1 MSVATAGARAPA
13 PLHEAF
19 AATRDQLQEA
29 LTLLALERG
38 VVEPR
43 VVVLGAQ
50 DVLAAPD
57 PERRDATV
65 HVTGGA
71 VIVGPRGA
79 GACGHCLG
87 TRWQRLRARTHRDAL
102 ETGTDL
108 TPVGQWPVLPA
119 YVVDAVWHL
128 YEALV
133 VADEPPAL
141 GAADA
146 ASRRL
151 PLVASLDL
159 ATLAVRSTALLPDPR
174 CPSCGVRVP
183 DGPRQATVRLEER
196 VKSSPGSYRQRALDD
211 YPLPEAALANPV
223 CGALGAGALMTVT
236 SPTTAPVSG
245 SIFIRGYGGLL
256 DVSWS
261 GQANSYATSR
271 RLALIEGLERYAG
284 THRRRNAEPVMAAY
298 TDLEGF
304 ALDPSTCGFYPAA
317 AYECDP
323 MIAPFS
329 ASAVIPWVWGW
340 SLRDERPVLVPRR
353 LSHYSS
359 GAEHD
364 NFVLTTSN
372 GCATGSSLEEAV
384 LHGLLELVE
393 RDAFLVGWYGNAD
406 LPEIDLASVPSP
418 LVAAMADRAR
428 LQGYR
433 IHAFDNRI
441 DMRIPAVTA
450 LAVRSD
456 GGLGTLSFAAAAHF
470 DPVRAVEGAIEEAL
484 TYLPHQARTV
494 ADRRQELEAM
504 ARDYSLVHG
513 LPDHAALFGLPA
525 MARFADSYL
534 HPSRTA
540 SLDELYR
547 EWQAVRPRSLDL
559 RDDLRACLDELA
571 EHDVIV
577 VDQTAP
583 EQEPMGLRTVCVIV
597 PGLVP
602 FDFGWTRQRALTM
615 PRTWNALGTSGAVS
629 AADLRR
635 VPHPFP

>member
-1 MSVATAGARAPA
+1 MSVATAGPRAPA
-13 PLHEAF
+13 PMHDLF
-19 AATRDQLQEA
+19 TGVRDQLRRA
-29 LTLLALERG
+29 LTLRASERG
-38 VVEPR
+38 VAEPQ
-43 VVVLGAQ
+43 VAVLGAQ
-50 DVLAAPD
+50 DVLTAPD
-57 PERRDATV
+57 PARRDATV
-65 HVTGGA
+65 HVAGGA
-71 VIVGPRGA
+71 VLVGPRGA
-79 GACGHCLG
+79 GSCGHCLG

-102 ETGTDL
+102 ETGTGL
-108 TPVGQWPVLPA
+108 TPVGEWPVLPA

-128 YEALV
+128 YEAMIL
-133 VADEPPAL
+133 ADAPPTL
-141 GAADA
+141 GASEP
-146 ASRRL
+146 ASREL

-159 ATLAVRSTALLPDPR
+159 ATLVVRNVALLPDPR
-174 CPSCGVRVP
+174 CPSCGVREP

-196 VKSSPGSYRQRALDD
+196 VKASPGSYRQRGLDD
-211 YPLPEAALANPV
+211 YPLPESALANPV
-223 CGALGAGALMTVT
+223 CGALGAGTMMTVT

-245 SIFIRGYGGLL
+245 SVFIRGYGGLL

-304 ALDPSTCGFYPAA
+304 ALDPSSCGFYPPA
-317 AYECDP
+317 AYEADP

-329 ASAVIPWVWGW
+329 ASAVIPWVWGY
-340 SLRDERPVLVPRR
+340 SLRDERPILVPRR

-372 GCATGSSLEEAV
+372 GCATGSTLEEAV
-384 LHGLLELVE
+384 LHGVLELVE

-406 LPEIDLASVPSP
+406 LPEIDLASVPSA
-418 LVAAMADRAR
+418 VVTAMADRAE

-433 IHAFDNRI
+433 VHAFDNRI

-456 GGLGTLSFAAAAHF
+456 GGLGMLSFAAAAHF
-470 DPVRAVEGAIEEAL
+470 DPVRAIEGAIEEAL
-484 TYLPHQARTV
+484 TYLPHQAKTT
-494 ADRRQELEAM
+494 ATRRKDLEAM
-504 ARDYSLVHG
+504 ARDYSLVQG
-513 LPDHAALFGLPA
+513 LPDHAALFGLPG
-525 MARFADSYL
+525 MSRFADSYL
-534 HPSRTA
+534 HPSRVST
-540 SLDELYR
+540 LDALFR
-547 EWQAVRPRSLDL
+547 EWEEVRPRSLDL

-571 EHDVIV
+571 DYDVIV

-615 PRTWNALGTSGAVS
+615 PRTRSALQTSGALS
-629 AADLRR
+629 AGDLRR